1 MTIKTM
7 HTLNYWW
14 DKLRTAV
21 DEAGRDITAGE
32 LAKYTGTSRATA
44 HKYLMHLKK
53 YGTVCE
59 TRVRH
64 NAKQKKSVF
73 HAIGVM

>member
-1 MTIKTM
+1 MTVKTM

-14 DKLRTAV
+14 DKLRTLV
-21 DEAGRDITAGE
+21 DEVGRDVSAGE
-32 LAKYTGTSRATA
+32 LAAFTGVSRNTA

-53 YGTVCE
+53 HGVVCE

-64 NAKQKKSVF
+64 NARMKKSVF
-73 HAIGVM
+73 HAIGAM